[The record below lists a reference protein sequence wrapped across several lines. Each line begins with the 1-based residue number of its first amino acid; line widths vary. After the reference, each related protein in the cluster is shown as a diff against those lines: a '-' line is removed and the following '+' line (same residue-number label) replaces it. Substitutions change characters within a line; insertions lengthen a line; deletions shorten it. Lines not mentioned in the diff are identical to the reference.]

1 MRTVRLSDMV
11 APCFHR
17 VHVDIKQHR
26 HTHYWLKGGRGS
38 TKSSFISLEIP
49 QLIIR
54 NPDCHAVI
62 LRKVGRTIKDSVF
75 PQMQWALDKLGI
87 SAYFNVKKS
96 PYEMIYRPTGQ
107 RIYFFGVDNPQKI
120 KSIKPPFGYIGIVWF
135 EELDQ
140 YAGMNEIR
148 NINQSLM
155 RGGSKYWEFCS
166 FNPPKSQN
174 NWVNEAQLV
183 EDPDR
188 RVSHSTYLDVPPAW
202 LGEQFIIEAGKLK
215 TQRPDLYA
223 HEYMGEV
230 TGTGGAVFD
239 NVEDMSMLDEQVA
252 AFDRLYFGLDFG
264 FAVDPLAFICMHYD
278 KKHRELYI
286 YGELYGQKMTN
297 RTAAQR
303 IKPLLHGHP
312 ITADSAEPKS
322 IAEMRD
328 FGLRVDGAKKGP
340 DSIDYGMRWLQSLEK
355 IHIDKRRAPNAYRE
369 FIGYEYERNREG
381 QFISAYPD
389 KNNHAID
396 AVRYGL
402 EPVMRGDRIVA
413 KRINY

>member
-75 PQMQWALDKLGI
+75 PQMQWALDKLDI

-107 RIYFFGVDNPQKI
+107 RIYFFGVDDPQKI

-202 LGEQFIIEAGKLK
+202 LGEQFIIEAEKLK

-230 TGTGGAVFD
+230 TGTGGDVFA
-239 NVEDMSMLDEQVA
+239 NVEDRRMTDEEIEN
-252 AFDRLYFGLDFG
+252 FDNIRNGIDFG
-264 FAVDPLAFICMHYD
+264 FARDPFAFVQLHFDTKRDTVYVF
-278 KKHRELYI
+278 REV
-286 YGELYGQKMTN
+286 YGVRISNEQAYE
-297 RTAAQR
+297 R
-303 IKPLLHGHP
+303 IKDDVGDKYVY
-312 ITADSAEPKS
+312 ADSAEPKS
-322 IAEMRD
+322 IAQLQNLGLRCLPVAKGRDSRD
-328 FGLRVDGAKKGP
+328 FTIKWLSDRAK
-340 DSIDYGMRWLQSLEK
+340 IY
-355 IHIDKRRAPNAYRE
+355 IDKVRCPNTYRE
-369 FIGYEYERNREG
+369 FVTYEYEQDKDGN
-381 QFISAYPD
+381 FISQYPKHD
-389 KNNHAID
+389 DHTID
-396 AVRYGL
+396 AVRYALRNDMSGN
-402 EPVMRGDRIVA
+402 RFSF
-413 KRINY
+413 